1 MNTNSNQSKKIDLL
15 ELSDAEKTQ
24 FINTAKEALRQRI
37 EEAKYWRTLIE
48 SDEITVN
55 GNPIAF

>member
-1 MNTNSNQSKKIDLL
+1 MTQSKKIDLL

-24 FINTAKEALRQRI
+24 FITATKEALRQRI